1 MRTPSQSKPK
11 SKTTKARR
19 PAVKAKEKRAKS
31 PPRKTDPV
39 ANEQSFRLGK
49 RGEKDDLAEML
60 GEGAV
65 ESMTSGDQGAE
76 KLRDEE
82 LTEETGGPF
91 VETGPDTEFA
101 YDFAEP
107 IEGEPEPFPVVSPQA

>member
-1 MRTPSQSKPK
+1 M
-11 SKTTKARR
+11 
-19 PAVKAKEKRAKS
+19 KAKRT
-31 PPRKTDPV
+31 KTPPV
-39 ANEQSFRLGK
+39 ATEQSFRLGK

-65 ESMTSGDQGAE
+65 ESMTGGDQGAE

-91 VETGPDTEFA
+91 VETTADTEFA